1 MMEELERP
9 VEDTREPYQIDLMNI
24 LQGPF
29 SKEEK
34 RAALEPFHQNELAQ
48 TLPLLTPK
56 ERLALYELLPSPTI
70 ADMLAWM
77 EPAEAAEAIREIPN
91 QHIAA
96 IFQSLQ
102 TDDLADIID
111 AFEERDERVTYLS
124 LIDVARRVVVK
135 TILDYDEKVV
145 GSIMNTTFVV
155 LDKTMTVKTAIKE
168 LVRVAPQVEFINNL
182 FVVEDGV
189 LIGVLSLKEIMVAG
203 KTPDARIEDLMTV
216 NLITVRPTTATEEAA
231 EIMKTYDFM
240 LLPVVDTEDKLL
252 GVVSFDDIADV
263 INEESDEDY
272 SRLAGLTDVNLEEGG
287 ETVFDSIRK
296 RMPWL
301 VALLFIN
308 MITSGIVA
316 GFEHVLSLTPILA
329 MFMPLILNMAGNSG
343 TQSLGV
349 IIRLF
354 ATNQLESKADI
365 RKHLFREMLTGLV
378 NGLLIGA
385 ALFVLVVVMRFLGG
399 SPASQVWGFAFVV
412 SLSIVVALIASPVA
426 GALVPLFMK
435 TVKVDPAVASGPFI
449 TTINDIIA
457 LLIYFGMATLL
468 MQSLL

>member
-1 MMEELERP
+1 MDEIETTQEDLLE
-9 VEDTREPYQIDLMNI
+9 TYQSDLLQI
-24 LQGPF
+24 LRGPS

-56 ERLALYELLPSPTI
+56 ERLLMYELLASPTI

-77 EPAEAAEAIREIPN
+77 EPEDAVACIREIPN
-91 QHIAA
+91 QHIST

-111 AFEERDERVTYLS
+111 AFEEREERVTYLS
-124 LIDVARRVVVK
+124 LIDLSRRMAVK

-155 LDKTMTVKTAIKE
+155 LDKTMTVKNAIKE

-182 FVVEDGV
+182 FVVEEGV
-189 LIGVLSLKEIMVAG
+189 LIGVLSLKEIMAAG
-203 KTPDARIEDLMTV
+203 KTPEAKIDDLMTV
-216 NLITVRPTTATEEAA
+216 NLITVHPTTPSEEAA

-240 LLPVVDTEDKLL
+240 LLPVVDHEDKLL

-316 GFEHVLSLTPILA
+316 GFEHVLSLIPILA

-354 ATNQLESKADI
+354 ATNQLESRHDI
-365 RKHLFREMLTGLV
+365 RKHLLRELLTGLV

-385 ALFVLVVVMRFLGG
+385 ALFLMVVIMRFLGG
-399 SPASQVWGFAFVV
+399 SPASAVWPFAFVV
-412 SLSIVVALIASPVA
+412 SLSIVVALMASTVA
-426 GALVPLFMK
+426 GAMVPLFMK
-435 TVKVDPAVASGPFI
+435 TIKVDPAVASGPFI

-468 MQSLL
+468 LERLL

>member
-1 MMEELERP
+1 MDEIETTQEELLE
-9 VEDTREPYQIDLMNI
+9 TYQSDLLQI
-24 LQGPF
+24 LRGPS

-56 ERLALYELLPSPTI
+56 ERLLMYELLPSPTI

-77 EPAEAAEAIREIPN
+77 EPEDAVACIREIPN
-91 QHIAA
+91 QHIST

-111 AFEERDERVTYLS
+111 AFEEREERVTYLS
-124 LIDVARRVVVK
+124 LIDLSRRMAVK

-155 LDKTMTVKTAIKE
+155 LDKTMTVKNAIKE

-182 FVVEDGV
+182 FVVENGV
-189 LIGVLSLKEIMVAG
+189 LIGVLSLKEIMAAG
-203 KTPDARIEDLMTV
+203 KTPEAKIDDLMTV
-216 NLITVRPTTATEEAA
+216 NLITVHPTTPSEEAA

-240 LLPVVDTEDKLL
+240 LLPVVDHDDKLL

-316 GFEHVLSLTPILA
+316 GFENVLSLIPILA

-354 ATNQLESKADI
+354 ATNQLENKSDI
-365 RKHLFREMLTGLV
+365 RKHLFRELLTGLV
-378 NGLLIGA
+378 NGVLIGA
-385 ALFVLVVVMRFLGG
+385 ALFLMVVIMRFLGG
-399 SPASQVWGFAFVV
+399 SPASAVWPFAFVV
-412 SLSIVVALIASPVA
+412 SLSIVVALMASTVA
-426 GALVPLFMK
+426 GAMVPLLMK
-435 TVKVDPAVASGPFI
+435 TIKVDPAVASGPFI

-468 MQSLL
+468 LERLL

>member
-1 MMEELERP
+1 MDEIETIREDSLE
-9 VEDTREPYQIDLMNI
+9 TYQSDL
-24 LQGPF
+24 LQIMRGPS

-34 RAALEPFHQNELAQ
+34 RIALEPFHQNELAQ
-48 TLPLLTPK
+48 TLPLLTYK
-56 ERLALYELLPSPTI
+56 ERLLMYELLASPTI

-77 EPAEAAEAIREIPN
+77 EPEDAVDCIREIPN
-91 QHIAA
+91 QHIST
-96 IFQSLQ
+96 IFQSMQ
-102 TDDLADIID
+102 TDDLADVID
-111 AFEERDERVTYLS
+111 AFEEREERVTYLS
-124 LIDVARRVVVK
+124 LIDLSRRMAVK

-155 LDKTMTVKTAIKE
+155 LDKSMSVKNAIKE

-189 LIGVLSLKEIMVAG
+189 LIGVLSLKEIMAAG
-203 KTPDARIEDLMTV
+203 KTPEAKIDDLMTV
-216 NLITVRPTTATEEAA
+216 NLITVHPTTPSEEAA

-240 LLPVVDTEDKLL
+240 LLPVVDHEDKLL

-316 GFEHVLSLTPILA
+316 GFEHVLSLIPILA

-354 ATNQLESKADI
+354 ATNQLESKHDI
-365 RKHLFREMLTGLV
+365 RKHLFRELLTGLV

-385 ALFVLVVVMRFLGG
+385 ALFLMVVIMRFLGG
-399 SPASQVWGFAFVV
+399 SPASAVWPFAFVV
-412 SLSIVVALIASPVA
+412 SLSIVVALMASTVA
-426 GALVPLFMK
+426 GAMVPLFMK
-435 TVKVDPAVASGPFI
+435 TIKVDPAVASGPFI

-457 LLIYFGMATLL
+457 LLIYFGMA
-468 MQSLL
+468 SLLLERLL

>member
-1 MMEELERP
+1 MDEIETTQEELLE
-9 VEDTREPYQIDLMNI
+9 TYQSDLLQI
-24 LQGPF
+24 LRGPS

-56 ERLALYELLPSPTI
+56 ERLLMYELLPSPTI

-77 EPAEAAEAIREIPN
+77 EPEDAVACIREIPN
-91 QHIAA
+91 QHIST

-111 AFEERDERVTYLS
+111 AFEEREERVTYLS
-124 LIDVARRVVVK
+124 LIDLSRRMAVK

-155 LDKTMTVKTAIKE
+155 LDKTMTVKNAIKE

-182 FVVEDGV
+182 FVVENGV
-189 LIGVLSLKEIMVAG
+189 LIGVLSLKEIMAAG
-203 KTPDARIEDLMTV
+203 KTPEAKIDDLMTV
-216 NLITVRPTTATEEAA
+216 NLITVHPTTPSEEAA

-240 LLPVVDTEDKLL
+240 LLPVVDHDDKLL

-316 GFEHVLSLTPILA
+316 GFENVLSLIPILA

-354 ATNQLESKADI
+354 ATNQLENKSDI
-365 RKHLFREMLTGLV
+365 RKHLFRELLTGLV
-378 NGLLIGA
+378 NGVLIGM
-385 ALFVLVVVMRFLGG
+385 ALFLMVVIMRFLGG
-399 SPASQVWGFAFVV
+399 SPASAVWPFAFVV
-412 SLSIVVALIASPVA
+412 SLSIVVALMASTVA
-426 GALVPLFMK
+426 GAMVPLLMK
-435 TVKVDPAVASGPFI
+435 TIKVDPAVASGPFI

-468 MQSLL
+468 LERLL